1 MQQEHRVSF
10 RRDLE
15 LLVADLADL
24 AELVAT
30 AANDASRALLT
41 AQPELAGD
49 VVGRRWAIEMEADR
63 IDAKTSEL
71 LTLQAPVARDLRLL
85 VSILRSCS
93 ALRRIGDLA
102 LHIASVAVR
111 RAPAP
116 AVPDS
121 FTPTVKALADS
132 VSRVTHTASAAIRA
146 GAEPDPG
153 LRQQDDEVDALHR
166 RLLTQL
172 ADGSAGLAADTTI
185 DLTLLGR
192 YYERIGD
199 QALNAAGWRRD
210 PVRAAVQAG
219 ERR

>member
-1 MQQEHRVSF
+1 MQQQHRVHF

-15 LLVADLADL
+15 LLVDDLADL

-30 AANDASRALLT
+30 AADDASQALLSSG
-41 AQPELAGD
+41 AELAGE
-49 VVGRRWAIEMEADR
+49 VVDRRWRIEMAADG

-85 VSILRSCS
+85 VSVLRSSS

-102 LHIASVAVR
+102 LHIASIAVR
-111 RAPAP
+111 RAPTP
-116 AVPDS
+116 AVPER
-121 FTPTVKALADS
+121 FTPTVSTLADS
-132 VSRVTHTASAAIRA
+132 VSRVTHTAAAAIRS
-146 GAEPDPG
+146 GDEPDPA
-153 LRQQDDEVDALHR
+153 LREQDDEVDDLHR
-166 RLLTQL
+166 SLLAQL
-172 ADGSAGLAADTTI
+172 SDDSAGLSADTMI

-210 PVRAAVQAG
+210 PIRAAVPV
-219 ERR
+219 EDPL

>member
-1 MQQEHRVSF
+1 MQQEHRVHF

-15 LLVADLADL
+15 LLVEDLADL

-30 AANDASRALLT
+30 AADDASWALLS
-41 AQPELAGD
+41 AGPELATE
-49 VVGRRWAIEMEADR
+49 VVGRRWTIEMQADR

-85 VSILRSCS
+85 VSVLRSCS
-93 ALRRIGDLA
+93 ALRRVGDLA
-102 LHIASVAVR
+102 LHIASIALR

-116 AVPDS
+116 AVPGS

-146 GAEPDPG
+146 GAEPGPA
-153 LRQQDDEVDALHR
+153 LRDQDDEVDALHR

-172 ADGSAGLAADTTI
+172 SDGSAGLAPDTTI

-210 PVRAAVQAG
+210 PVRAAVQS
-219 ERR
+219 

>member
-1 MQQEHRVSF
+1 MQQEHRVQF
-10 RRDLE
+10 RRELE
-15 LLVADLADL
+15 LLVADLGDL
-24 AELVAT
+24 AEFVA
-30 AANDASRALLT
+30 AAADDASQALLSSDS
-41 AQPELAGD
+41 ELAGE
-49 VVGRRWAIEMEADR
+49 VVGRRWRIEMAADG

-85 VSILRSCS
+85 VSVLRSCS

-102 LHIASVAVR
+102 LHIASVALR
-111 RAPAP
+111 REPAP
-116 AVPDS
+116 AVPDG

-132 VSRVTHTASAAIRA
+132 VSKVTHTASAAIRA
-146 GAEPDPG
+146 GAEPDPA

-210 PVRAAVQAG
+210 PVRAAVQADD
-219 ERR
+219 RR